1 VFRLIRRPPGNRPL
15 RVRVGSHVEAFS
27 RLNDY
32 SEQLLI
38 GFLDAM
44 GVADEVSGTIVGSLT
59 FERI

>member
-1 VFRLIRRPPGNRPL
+1 
-15 RVRVGSHVEAFS
+15 VEAFS